1 MLFPHADVGM
11 MQRFSKL
18 DLRSLGF
25 RHLHRV
31 WRHLR
36 TLDRQRVVL
45 ATQWTLAGAAVCITV
60 LAVVMWDEATRAAA
74 RLTLT
79 PAVRSTS
86 VLDARGRPAFS
97 FFKEQRFQVS
107 LHDVSP
113 LVVEAVLA
121 AEDRRFYHHRG
132 LEARRVAAAAWAN
145 LRAWRLAQGGSS
157 ITQQL
162 VRLLCLE
169 RKRTFRRKAREAFLS
184 LAVERR
190 FTKDEILTAYLNSVY
205 FGNGY
210 YGIEAAARG
219 YFDKPASSLEAAEAA
234 TLAALIRN
242 PSVGQSEA
250 AQAVLKGRRLRVLRA
265 MSERGA
271 IAPGDVAALSAA
283 PLFKRVGS
291 FATLGA
297 TFDSSVGGY
306 FKAAV
311 HQELVERF
319 GLDLVERG
327 GLRVYTR
334 FDPDLQRFADRAIV
348 DQIAAIER
356 TRRERPGPRLQGALV
371 ALDPPTGLVRAL
383 VGGRDFHASPF
394 DRARQAR
401 RQPGSAFKPLVYA
414 AALELGYTPATIL
427 TGLNTPLPLNSGY
440 WLPRGA
446 HELDTTTVREAL
458 VVSSNRAAVHLLDRI
473 GQRSLVTYAHRFGL
487 DELPEVPS
495 LALGTAEV
503 SLIDL
508 TAAYSVFVNGGIR
521 AAPGCIERVEDGNG
535 LVLFQHDGN
544 RSAVV
549 SRTTAFFVA
558 SMLADVMNRGT
569 GATARAHGFR
579 LPAGGKTGTSQ
590 DAGDVW
596 FIGFTPSLLAGVW
609 FGFDRAAPI
618 SRHGSASTVAVPAWA
633 AFMRD
638 ATKGDKPA
646 WLEPPSN
653 LREVLM
659 CRVSGQ
665 QATDA
670 CRQAVLDYD
679 SPSPSLPSMSLQTDA
694 VAQEGSASTPPRR
707 PGVYREY
714 AEMGREPGPCPVHS
728 LPFGIGAPHPP
739 PGF

>member
-1 MLFPHADVGM
+1 MH
-11 MQRFSKL
+11 SIWKL
-18 DLRSLGF
+18 DLRFLNF
-25 RHLHRV
+25 RHLHVGR
-31 WRHLR
+31 LR
-36 TLDRQRVVL
+36 LRNLNRQRVVL
-45 ATQWTLAGAAVCITV
+45 AVRWTLVGAAICATV
-60 LAVVMWDEATRAAA
+60 LAVAMWHDASRTAA

-79 PAVRSTS
+79 PAVRSTT
-86 VLDARGRPAFS
+86 VLDAHGLFAFA
-97 FFKEQRFQVS
+97 FFKEQRFEVALQ
-107 LHDVSP
+107 DISP
-113 LVVEAVLA
+113 HVVEAVLA
-121 AEDRRFYHHRG
+121 AEDRRFYLHRG
-132 LEARRVAAAAWAN
+132 IETRRMAAAAWAN
-145 LRAWRLAQGGSS
+145 LRAGRLAQGGST

-162 VRLLCLE
+162 VRQLCLD

-190 FTKDEILTAYLNSVY
+190 FTKEEILTAYLNAVY

-219 YFDKPASSLEAAEAA
+219 YFDKPAAALEPAEAA

-242 PSVGQSEA
+242 PSLHAGDA
-250 AQAVLKGRRLRVLRA
+250 ARAVLKGRRLHVLRG
-265 MSERGA
+265 MSRRGA
-271 IAPGDVAALSAA
+271 IAAGDVAALSAA
-283 PLFKRVGS
+283 PLFKRVGA
-291 FATLGA
+291 FASLGA
-297 TFDSSVGGY
+297 AFDSSAGGY

-319 GLDLVERG
+319 GLELVERG

-334 FDPDLQRFADRAIV
+334 FDPDLQRFADRAILN
-348 DQIAAIER
+348 QIAAIELAK
-356 TRRERPGPRLQGALV
+356 RERTSPRLQGALV

-414 AALELGYTPATIL
+414 AALELGYTPGTIL
-427 TGLNTPLPLNSGY
+427 TGLSTPLPLDGGY

-446 HELDTTTVREAL
+446 HERDTTTVREAL
-458 VVSSNRAAVHLLDRI
+458 VVSSNRAAAHLLDRI
-473 GQRSLVTYAHRFGL
+473 GQRSMVSYAHRFGL

-508 TAAYSVFVNGGIR
+508 TAAYSVFVNGGLR
-521 AAPGCIERVEDGNG
+521 AAPGFIERVEDGEG
-535 LVLFQHDGN
+535 LVLFQHDGF
-544 RSAVV
+544 RTAVV
-549 SRTTAFFVA
+549 STTTAFLVA

-609 FGFDRAAPI
+609 FGYDRAAPI
-618 SRHGSASTVAVPAWA
+618 ARHGSASTVAVPAWA
-633 AFMRD
+633 AFMSD
-638 ATKGDKPA
+638 ATRGAKPA

-653 LREVLM
+653 LRQVQM
-659 CRVSGQ
+659 CRVSGLQ
-665 QATDA
+665 STDA
-670 CRQAVLDYD
+670 CRQATLDYD
-679 SPSPSLPSMSLQTDA
+679 NPSPSMPSLSLSLSLQADA
-694 VAQEGSASTPPRR
+694 GADEGSARTAPPR
-707 PGVYREY
+707 PGLYREY
-714 AEMGREPGPCPVHS
+714 VEMGREPGPCTAHS
-728 LPFGIGAPHPP
+728 LPFGIGVPQP
-739 PGF
+739 PGW